1 LQELVFYLVQ
11 ALYQKWN
18 GYTGFSL
25 YESLSLTVFNTLF
38 TSLPVIFLGIFEQDL
53 AASTLLAVPELYV
66 QGQRNEAFNLKKYLA
81 WMFMASSEAMIIF
94 FCALGL
100 FGEALFTNDNSV
112 MGIGQMCFSAAVTII
127 NTKALCVPSR
137 LPYSSQN

>member
-1 LQELVFYLVQ
+1 MISQELVFYLVQ

-38 TSLPVIFLGIFEQDL
+38 TSLPVIFLGMFEQDL

-100 FGEALFTNDNSV
+100 FGEALFKNDNSV
-112 MGIGQMCFSAAVTII
+112 MGIGQMCFSAAVTMI
-127 NTKALCVPSR
+127 NTKAL
-137 LPYSSQN
+137 

>member
-1 LQELVFYLVQ
+1 M
-11 ALYQKWN
+11 
-18 GYTGFSL
+18 
-25 YESLSLTVFNTLF
+25 
-38 TSLPVIFLGIFEQDL
+38 FEQDL

-81 WMFMASSEAMIIF
+81 WMFVASSEAMIIF

-127 NTKALCVPSR
+127 NTKAL
-137 LPYSSQN
+137 